1 MPSEIHKLSFLHILE
16 SIVLVIASLYWAS
29 AVFIPLALALML
41 TFLLQPV
48 VAALHRRGL
57 GYAPAAVLV
66 VTLLALAIGAI
77 GWVAVTQLSSLASEL
92 PRYQD
97 NLRQKLD
104 DFQHA
109 SQGSIFGKI
118 QQAVAELSR
127 KVERPQLP
135 ATAPQEPITVT
146 PPWPALVSYV
156 VSYVPSFLGFLVHAA
171 LVLVLLLFMLIA
183 HRDLRDRLFRLV
195 GYGRVTVTTK
205 ALEEAGQRIS
215 RSLIMQAIVNGTYG
229 SGVGLGLFCLGVP
242 YALMWGLFAAMLRFI
257 PYIGPAV
264 GALMPIA
271 LSMAVFVGWVKPLL
285 VGGLFVLLEIATNA
299 LLEPLLYSRGA
310 GVSQVAIL
318 MSIVFWAW
326 LWGPVGLL
334 LATPLTVCLGVLGK
348 YVPYLTFLEVL
359 LSDEPVTDMNRYY
372 QRLVARDQDGAI
384 EIVEELL
391 ETRTLL
397 EVYEDVVIPALYY
410 AKQDQRR
417 DNLTAD
423 EAHAIYRATHE
434 LIDDLSVSQAAS
446 SVEEAVA
453 SVPEE
458 DTAAVRPP
466 HIRILG
472 CPAYDKADEV
482 ALRMLQQVLD
492 PRRFDVEVT
501 KAGLLAGE
509 VLSLVEQSTPTLV
522 CIGLV
527 PPGGFA
533 QTRYLCKKLRVR
545 FPTLPIVVGC
555 WSGTNYETEYLVRL
569 RLDSLTQVSTTL
581 TKTHQQI
588 MQLPP
593 IHVPPVAHTVSSV
606 A

>member
-1 MPSEIHKLSFLHILE
+1 MPSEVRKLSFLPVLE
-16 SIVLVIASLYWAS
+16 SIVLVIACLYWARV
-29 AVFIPLALALML
+29 VFVPLALALIL
-41 TFLLQPV
+41 TFLLQPA
-48 VAALHRRGL
+48 VAVLHRRGL
-57 GYAPAAVLV
+57 GYAPAAGLV
-66 VTLLALAIGAI
+66 VMLLALAIGAI
-77 GWVAVTQLSSLASEL
+77 SWGAVTQLSSLASEL

-104 DFQHA
+104 DLQHA
-109 SQGSIFGKI
+109 SHGSILGKL
-118 QQAVAELSR
+118 QQAVTDLSR
-127 KVERPQLP
+127 KVAQSQLP

-146 PPWPALVSYV
+146 PPWPALISYV
-156 VSYVPSFLGFLVHAA
+156 VSYVPSFLGFLVNAG

-215 RSLIMQAIVNGTYG
+215 RSLMMQAIVNGTYG
-229 SGVGLGLFCLGVP
+229 SAVGLGLFCLGVP

-257 PYIGPAV
+257 PYIGPTT

-285 VGGLFVLLEIATNA
+285 VGGLFVLVEIATNA

-359 LSDEPVTDMNRYY
+359 LSDEPVTDLNRYY

-410 AKQDQRR
+410 TKQDQRR

-423 EAHAIYRATHE
+423 EAHTIYGATHE
-434 LIDDLSVSQAAS
+434 LIDDLSAAHAAS
-446 SVEEAVA
+446 SADEAVA

-458 DTAAVRPP
+458 DTAAVLPP
-466 HIRILG
+466 YIHILA
-472 CPAYDKADEV
+472 CPAHDEADEV

-492 PRRFDVEVT
+492 PRRFEVEVT
-501 KAGLLAGE
+501 KPGLLAAE
-509 VLSLVEQSTPTLV
+509 VLSLVEQSAPTLI

-533 QTRYLCKKLRVR
+533 QTRYLCKKLRAR

-555 WSGTNYETEYLVRL
+555 WSDTEAETLARL
-569 RLDSLTQVSTTL
+569 HLDSLTQVSTTL
-581 TKTHQQI
+581 TKTRQQI
-588 MQLPP
+588 MQ
-593 IHVPPVAHTVSSV
+593 VPPTHSLPVDHTVPSV

>member
-1 MPSEIHKLSFLHILE
+1 MPSEVRKLSFLHVLE
-16 SIVLVIASLYWAS
+16 SIVLVVAALYWAR
-29 AVFIPLALALML
+29 AVFVPLALALML

-48 VAALHRRGL
+48 VAVLHRRGL
-57 GYAPAAVLV
+57 GYAPAAGLV
-66 VTLLALAIGAI
+66 VLLLALAIGAI
-77 GWVAVTQLSSLASEL
+77 SWGAVTQVSSLVSEL

-97 NLRQKLD
+97 NLRQKLED
-104 DFQHA
+104 LRQA

-118 QQAVAELSR
+118 QQTVAELSR
-127 KVERPQLP
+127 KFEQPQP
-135 ATAPQEPITVT
+135 PTTAPPAPVTAT

-156 VSYVPSFLGFLVHAA
+156 VSYVPSFLGFLVNAG

-205 ALEEAGQRIS
+205 ALEEAGRRIS
-215 RSLIMQAIVNGTYG
+215 RSLMMQAIVNGTYG
-229 SGVGLGLFCLGVP
+229 SAVGLGLFCLGVP

-257 PYIGPAV
+257 PYIGPV
-264 GALMPIA
+264 SGALMPTA
-271 LSMAVFVGWVKPLL
+271 LSMAVFAGWVKPLL
-285 VGGLFVLLEIATNA
+285 VGGLFVLLEIATEA
-299 LLEPLLYSRGA
+299 LLEPLLYGWGA

-348 YVPYLTFLEVL
+348 YVPYLSFLEVL
-359 LSDEPVTDMNRYY
+359 LSDEPVTDLNRYY
-372 QRLVARDQDGAI
+372 QRLVARDQDGAL

-391 ETRTLL
+391 ETRPLL

-410 AKQDQRR
+410 TKQDQRQ

-423 EAHAIYRATHE
+423 EAHAIYQATHE
-434 LIDDLSVSQAAS
+434 LLDDLSAAHS
-446 SVEEAVA
+446 TASAEAVT
-453 SVPEE
+453 SIPEE
-458 DTAAVRPP
+458 DTTAVLPP
-466 HIRILG
+466 PISILG
-472 CPAYDKADEV
+472 CPAYDEADEA

-492 PRRFDVEVT
+492 PRRFEGEVT
-501 KAGLLAGE
+501 TAGLLAAE
-509 VLSLVEQSTPTLV
+509 VLALVEQSAPTLV

-527 PPGGFA
+527 PPGGLA
-533 QTRYLCKKLRVR
+533 QTRYLCKKLRAR

-555 WSGTNYETEYLVRL
+555 WDGTKDEAKILAQL
-569 RLDSLTQVSTTL
+569 RPDSLTQVGTTL
-581 TKTHQQI
+581 TQTRQQI
-588 MQLPP
+588 MQVPP
-593 IHVPPVAHTVSSV
+593 THVPPVAHTVPSV